1 MTWGLNEEFLEITQ
15 KQDVLRKISNSNL
28 TKVKNL
34 ACKKDTLKKIK
45 SQVSRIYK
53 ELSKLNSKNNSQSHQ
68 KIGKYLNK
76 YLFKEDHA
84 NSQNTR
90 KDA

>member
-28 TKVKNL
+28 TKVKNF

-45 SQVSRIYK
+45 RQVSRIYK

-68 KIGKYLNK
+68 NRQIL
-76 YLFKEDHA
+76 E
-84 NSQNTR
+84 
-90 KDA
+90 